1 MQDIPHAPETV
12 PAVAS
17 GIVYEPPLGR
27 PAASPKAPR
36 PRLEAVWARH
46 EDEVRAA
53 QRLRHRVFAGEM
65 GACLRPLHG
74 TPPGHDCDVYDRHCE
89 HLLVRTVADDDRP
102 SEVVGTYRLLTP
114 TAARMLG
121 GLYTET
127 EFDLVRLAR
136 LRPRL
141 AELGRSCVDPAWRS
155 GGVIL
160 MLWSSLAD
168 FMLRNGLDLMIG
180 CASVPMRDGGCA
192 AASLWHQ
199 LRQTHLAPI
208 ERHVLP
214 RLALPVDE
222 LRSDLAVEPPPL
234 VKGYLR
240 CGAKLLGPPAW
251 DPDFGTADL
260 PLMLDLND
268 ASDAFR
274 RHFLSR

>member
-1 MQDIPHAPETV
+1 MRDIPHAPEAA

-17 GIVYEPPLGR
+17 GIVRDPRLGR
-27 PAASPKAPR
+27 PSTSPAAQR
-36 PRLEAVWARH
+36 QRLEAVWARH

-199 LRQTHLAPI
+199 LRQRHLAPI

-222 LRSDLAVEPPPL
+222 LRCDLPVEPPPL

-268 ASDAFR
+268 ATDAFR
-274 RHFLSR
+274 RHFLAR

>member
-1 MQDIPHAPETV
+1 MRDIPHAPEAA

-17 GIVYEPPLGR
+17 GIVRDPRLGR
-27 PAASPKAPR
+27 PSTSPAAQR
-36 PRLEAVWARH
+36 QRLEAVWARH

-155 GGVIL
+155 GSVIL

>member
-1 MQDIPHAPETV
+1 VQQQKRDFDRFDDACYHL
-12 PAVAS
+12 
-17 GIVYEPPLGR
+17 IVIDNNRIGD
-27 PAASPKAPR
+27 
-36 PRLEAVWARH
+36 AR
-46 EDEVRAA
+46 
-53 QRLRHRVFAGEM
+53 
-65 GACLRPLHG
+65 
-74 TPPGHDCDVYDRHCE
+74 
-89 HLLVRTVADDDRP
+89 
-102 SEVVGTYRLLTP
+102 VVGTYRLLTP
-114 TAARMLG
+114 TAARIVG

-160 MLWSSLAD
+160 MLWSSLAN
-168 FMLRNGLDLMIG
+168 FMLRNGLDLVIG
-180 CASVPMRDGGCA
+180 CASVPMRDGGCS
-192 AASLWHQ
+192 AASLWHH

-214 RLALPVDE
+214 RLPLPVDE
-222 LRSDLAVEPPPL
+222 LRCDLPVEPPPL

-268 ASDAFR
+268 ATDAFR
-274 RHFLSR
+274 RHFLAR

>member
-1 MQDIPHAPETV
+1 
-12 PAVAS
+12 
-17 GIVYEPPLGR
+17 
-27 PAASPKAPR
+27 
-36 PRLEAVWARH
+36 VWARH

-155 GGVIL
+155 GSVIL

-192 AASLWHQ
+192 AASLWQQ